1 LNNLEIDNI
10 QPKISILWAVLGL
23 RIGLFAIELGT
34 AIWSHSLSLLAGTG
48 HLFSD
53 LLTMVLTFGSA
64 WVMQRHSPRQNP
76 QAERQINAW
85 IGLVNAISLGAIS
98 MLIALE
104 AVEHFHNPEPISS
117 IAVLLVAVLSLCGN
131 SLVVYL
137 LDRQHH
143 ALDTERDLNL
153 RGVFL
158 HGVADA
164 ASALSAIVAGGAMYF
179 FGWLW
184 ADAAAGLLVAML
196 IGLSAVSLMRSAF
209 SVLRQDSH

>member
-10 QPKISILWAVLGL
+10 QPKMSILWAVLGL

-48 HLFSD
+48 HLFAD
-53 LLTMVLTFGSA
+53 LLTMGLTFGSA
-64 WVMQRHSPRQNP
+64 WVMQG
-76 QAERQINAW
+76 QADRTTQTEQRLNAW
-85 IGLVNAISLGAIS
+85 IGVVNAISLGAIS
-98 MLIALE
+98 VLIALE
-104 AVEHFHNPEPISS
+104 AVKHLQTPELVSS
-117 IAVLLVAVLSLCGN
+117 GAVLLGAGLSLVGN
-131 SLVVYL
+131 SFVVYL
-137 LDRQHH
+137 LHRQHQ

-164 ASALSAIVAGGAMYF
+164 ASALSAIVAGGAMYW

-184 ADAAAGLLVAML
+184 ADVAAGLLVAML

-209 SVLRQDSH
+209 SVLRQDPH